1 MFFLAAAM
9 FCKLG
14 LSLPMPYPLLPY
26 WLYVAFSSLIT
37 DVPLRSPCL
46 KTNRSG
52 QVLYC
57 WNRGLVNRGAILVC
71 MAGRSSQSIWVCTSP
86 LEREVD
92 RWDGCYGRKFHF
104 VFLVLIYL
112 LSLVYAVF
120 EGKDSIVCCIQEY
133 EHLGIPTLESW
144 RTFQGWN
151 YSLVVL

>member
-1 MFFLAAAM
+1 MIKHYIFWWPITVFFLAAAM

-57 WNRGLVNRGAILVC
+57 WNRRLVNRGAILVC
-71 MAGRSSQSIWVCTSP
+71 MAGRSSQSIWVRTSP
-86 LEREVD
+86 SEREVD
-92 RWDGCYGRKFHF
+92 RWYCRYGREFHF
-104 VFLVLIYL
+104 VFLVLICL
-112 LSLVYAVF
+112 PSLIYAVF
-120 EGKDSIVCCIQEY
+120 EGEDSIECRIE
-133 EHLGIPTLESW
+133 
-144 RTFQGWN
+144 
-151 YSLVVL
+151 